1 GYDADTHSMYASFLA
16 DIGQFDE
23 GLAEARLAED
33 LDPLSVRSSIAGERV
48 LMRARRFDEFL
59 KQAER
64 SRKLDP
70 NSGLTSVHLV
80 IVYEDLGRFEDAIHE
95 AETHFSSANRT
106 NAKQL
111 RAGLRRQETKG
122 YWRAMLQIQSK
133 NDAVDHRNMADL
145 YFMLGDNDVG

>member
-1 GYDADTHSMYASFLA
+1 
-16 DIGQFDE
+16 
-23 GLAEARLAED
+23 
-33 LDPLSVRSSIAGERV
+33 
-48 LMRARRFDEFL
+48 
-59 KQAER
+59 R
-64 SRKLDP
+64 SRTLDP
-70 NSGLTSVHLV
+70 NSGLTSVHLD

-133 NDAVDHRNMADL
+133 NDAGDHRNMAHL
-145 YFMLGDNDVG
+145 YFMLGDNDVGLRELELAVQQRDPAIRFDIKSSPWWHPVRNDTRFQVLLRRVGY